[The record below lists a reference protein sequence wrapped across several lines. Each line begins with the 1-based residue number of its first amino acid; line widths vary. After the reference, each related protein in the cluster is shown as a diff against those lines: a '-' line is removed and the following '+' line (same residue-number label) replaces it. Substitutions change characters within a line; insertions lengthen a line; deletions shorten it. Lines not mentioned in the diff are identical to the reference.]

1 MARGPGWLAAAA
13 ALLLLLLAPS
23 SEAGCAELGRCCRGR
38 DLACV
43 SSGWRPDRS
52 HGACYC
58 DQACPRTMDCC
69 HDYPQA
75 CPEVSCAV
83 SEWSDWSGCAEPCQA
98 TYRVRRRHVVQE
110 PRNGGEACP
119 PLEEKAGCVEYWN
132 QEGAECKQSLIPA
145 LITTGGYGKARKK
158 RAASSENE
166 GAGSLPS
173 WKAVCRGTVPIL
185 SGCDISARGTQSA
198 WSASI
203 RPWIPGV
210 CIATGMAV
218 EAKKTTGVIN
228 KLQRRRTIYQKN
240 KTKTRTHQTLPLT
253 SQNEISQDS
262 ALLRNGQ
269 QLSTSECT
277 RST

>member
-1 MARGPGWLAAAA
+1 MARGPGWLAAAAA

-119 PLEEKAGCVEYWN
+119 PLEEKAGCVEYRN

-145 LITTGGYGKARKK
+145 LITTGGYGRARKK
-158 RAASSENE
+158 RAASSDNE
-166 GAGSLPS
+166 GAGYCVEFQITAIMEGCLQGNSSYTQWMRYLSEGHTVCVECQHPALDSRSLHCYGDGSGSKKNRLLHWQAMGNPQ
-173 WKAVCRGTVPIL
+173 CRGT
-185 SGCDISARGTQSA
+185 
-198 WSASI
+198 W
-203 RPWIPGV
+203 
-210 CIATGMAV
+210 
-218 EAKKTTGVIN
+218 
-228 KLQRRRTIYQKN
+228 RRVR
-240 KTKTRTHQTLPLT
+240 
-253 SQNEISQDS
+253 
-262 ALLRNGQ
+262 
-269 QLSTSECT
+269 QLDTCSCPSVH
-277 RST
+277 SFLFI